1 MPYVN
6 GKYVIPPG
14 LENSPWEQFRAETN
28 SDDSPGARADF
39 ELWKTN
45 RQIQGRYDDLTD
57 FGSKYYQ
64 EARGL
69 FGKILPTQG
78 ANYIAG
84 LQAGGGN
91 FGASQVQAKASQRGF
106 ERRREDFLNTN
117 VTQFAIG
124 SQAQAGGLLGQLSG
138 NQQFMA
144 QLNEQRRQFDES
156 GSDIWD
162 SLINIGATA
171 LGTGAGFLIGG
182 PPGAMIGGSTASQLT
197 KPSNPG
203 GGGPAS
209 PAQNRF

>member
-45 RQIQGRYDDLTD
+45 RQIQGRYEDLTD
-57 FGSKYYQ
+57 FGSEYYQ
-64 EARGL
+64 QARGL
-69 FGKILPTQG
+69 FGKIMPTQG

-91 FGASQVQAKASQRGF
+91 YGASQVQAKASQRGF

-156 GSDIWD
+156 QPNFLESFAGGV
-162 SLINIGATA
+162 LNIGSF
-171 LGTGAGFLIGG
+171 LAGGLI
-182 PPGAMIGGSTASQLT
+182 A
-197 KPSNPG
+197 G
-203 GGGPAS
+203 GGGGSQQGFSS
-209 PAQNRF
+209 PQTPGSPYQAGGRY